1 MCVLIN
7 LVSQSLQFL
16 REESSLVKER
26 DLDSSRLIVDKGR
39 KIGLR
44 ALIHN
49 PGSLLKVLNYI
60 L

>member
-1 MCVLIN
+1 M
-7 LVSQSLQFL
+7 